1 MLSLKTYSTHAHS
14 WSHER
19 ICPWVLGHNGSNY
32 RSSTILSDTASA
44 KQHSMSSGSMPEADS
59 TSTNPAALF
68 EAAALSMAP
77 QVQNHL
83 MTMTNGGWGAAETTE
98 DDEEDSKS
106 LLPPQQPPQQQLT
119 LHSASERGE
128 KRLKGK
134 DCQGNVTP
142 FQHQIHIF
150 VCILGPITV

>member
-1 MLSLKTYSTHAHS
+1 
-14 WSHER
+14 
-19 ICPWVLGHNGSNY
+19 
-32 RSSTILSDTASA
+32 
-44 KQHSMSSGSMPEADS
+44 MPEADS

-106 LLPPQQPPQQQLT
+106 LLPPQQQLT

-128 KRLKGK
+128 TERGEKRSKGK